1 MARLNIQYS
10 LKQRL
15 VALLACASILF
26 TAMMP
31 AISQAMMN
39 EQTPPG
45 MIKVCSS
52 TGTKFIP
59 DSFASARANSAKT
72 FDALAVGNSSNQST
86 QSKAASACGTCEK
99 HAGTY
104 SILTNFDYNFSPSD
118 LSTQYH
124 QSFYTAPISYSP
136 LSSHSPR
143 GPPQSL

>member
-39 EQTPPG
+39 ELAPPG

-59 DSFASARANSAKT
+59 DSFATAKT
-72 FDALAVGNSSNQST
+72 DTYKTLDALAVDNSSKGN

-124 QSFYTAPISYSP
+124 QSFYSAPVSFSP
-136 LSSHSPR
+136 ISSHSPR

>member
-39 EQTPPG
+39 ELAPPG

-59 DSFASARANSAKT
+59 DSFATAKT
-72 FDALAVGNSSNQST
+72 DTYKTLDALAVDNSSKGN
-86 QSKAASACGTCEK
+86 QSKAASGCGTCEK

-124 QSFYTAPISYSP
+124 QSFYSAPVSFSP
-136 LSSHSPR
+136 ISSHSPR